1 MLKRII
7 DYIIKVFFFFLTNMA
22 LTLSAISERIICG
35 HLFNYVKIAMLLS
48 FREI

>member
-1 MLKRII
+1 MHVKENHRLYYKG
-7 DYIIKVFFFFLTNMA
+7 FFFLTNMA

>member
-7 DYIIKVFFFFLTNMA
+7 DYIIKVFFLTNMA